1 MFEVIKMSKFAVVR
15 NTISESTQFDVE
27 QKCHKLRKSSG
38 KILYKITKD
47 SNGLSLSI
55 EDIAATQPD
64 YANENV
70 AGSVVGNFDLT
81 NILNVLQVGTV
92 AGSANKLLPFIADSK
107 NAGFVTAVLVH
118 LGLVRIH

>member
-70 AGSVVGNFDLT
+70 AGSVVENFDLT

-107 NAGFVTAVLVH
+107 NAVFVTAVLVH